1 MGGRANPLRDAAAIV
16 GTEFDRLTPFTLE
29 ATDEVAMAR
38 RGGGVTADDAVEP
51 LPLDV
56 QIDWDRCMGSG
67 NCVFWAPET
76 FDLSDDGHAVVVDA
90 AATDEERL
98 RTAAQGCPVGAIS
111 LWRAGAEVSLEE
123 NT

>member
-16 GTEFDRLTPFTLE
+16 ERRRAGVGRDGG
-29 ATDEVAMAR
+29 R
-38 RGGGVTADDAVEP
+38 RGRAA
-51 LPLDV
+51 PLDV
-56 QIDWDRCMGSG
+56 RVDWDRCMGSG

-111 LWRAGAEVSLEE
+111 LWRAGAEVPLEE
-123 NT
+123 ST

>member
-1 MGGRANPLRDAAAIV
+1 MRDGADV
-16 GTEFDRLTPFTLE
+16 LE
-29 ATDEVAMAR
+29 VK
-38 RGGGVTADDAVEP
+38 
-51 LPLDV
+51 
-56 QIDWDRCMGSG
+56 IDWDRCMGSG

-98 RTAAQGCPVGAIS
+98 RSAALGCPVGAIT
-111 LWRAGAEVSLEE
+111 LWRAGAEVPLEE